1 MGSVSVV
8 SMVGSKPRQVV
19 RPRFT
24 ARSTFRL
31 PALERFRI
39 GDHPTHRVSCRVHG
53 LETMQ
58 PCNNGA
64 TNCRSPWIVQWMRMS
79 FRGRWCLHCRLEGRL
94 KNYVKPS
101 PNGFIEAV
109 TSHHDAWI
117 PWISTLCLVQC
128 CDLQSVECLREV
140 DLWSSPGFSFESSRL
155 RPGLAGMG

>member
-79 FRGRWCLHCRLEGRL
+79 FRGRWCLHCGLEGRL
-94 KNYVKPS
+94 KITVKPS
-101 PNGFIEAV
+101 PNGFIEAITSRWLGFHGYPRSVWSNAV
-109 TSHHDAWI
+109 TCNQWNACVKWI
-117 PWISTLCLVQC
+117 C
-128 CDLQSVECLREV
+128 
-140 DLWSSPGFSFESSRL
+140 LWSSLGFSFGSSRFK
-155 RPGLAGMG
+155 PGLAGMG

>member
-1 MGSVSVV
+1 MGRPLGERLTFGGWCSVGRAGTCIARRMGSVSVV

-79 FRGRWCLHCRLEGRL
+79 FRGRWCLHCGLEGRL

-101 PNGFIEAV
+101 PNGFIEAI
-109 TSHHDAWI
+109 TSR
-117 PWISTLCLVQC
+117 CL
-128 CDLQSVECLREV
+128 DSMDIHALSGPML
-140 DLWSSPGFSFESSRL
+140 
-155 RPGLAGMG
+155 